1 VDHNFFAAWRL
12 CAIKNPPRRMRLG
25 VLPAEV
31 GLCENKKK
39 ESTAADG
46 IGAQSR
52 EGAKKGCFSFSFSL
66 PVVGGPVFLCGL
78 APLREEKRKN

>member
-1 VDHNFFAAWRL
+1 
-12 CAIKNPPRRMRLG
+12 MRLG

-39 ESTAADG
+39 ESTAADC

-52 EGAKKGCFSFSFSL
+52 EGPSNSAGLAAKKGCFSFSFSL

-78 APLREEKRKN
+78 ASLREERKK